1 MLKPALD
8 ALINQGRDLTTAEAC
23 EAMGVIMRGEATP
36 AQIGAF
42 ATALRMKGETPEEIA
57 GLALEMRRHSLKVH
71 CDTPVIDTC
80 GTGGD
85 LSGTFNVSTAAGLIA
100 AASGARVAKH
110 GNVAA
115 SSRSGSADVLGALG
129 ARVVLSPEQVA
140 TCVREVGFGFMHA
153 QAYHPA
159 LKHVGGP
166 RRELGFRT
174 VFNVLGPLTNPAG
187 AEAQLLGAPS
197 PAIAE
202 KLARVLALL
211 GTRRAMVV
219 HGEDGLDEISLGAG
233 TLVYEVRGGEVHQSR
248 LTPEDAG
255 LTPAPRAAVRGGE
268 PEQNAEA
275 MRRVFTGQEGPM
287 RDFVLLNAGAA
298 MVVAGL
304 AEDVREGAQLA
315 ARTIDSGAAIATLDR
330 YVQLTR
336 CFDDDADSG
345 D

>member
-1 MLKPALD
+1 M
-8 ALINQGRDLTTAEAC
+8 Q
-23 EAMGVIMRGEATP
+23 GEATP

-42 ATALRMKGETPEEIA
+42 VTALRLKGETPEEIA
-57 GLALEMRRHSLKVH
+57 GLASEMRRHSLKVR
-71 CDTPVIDTC
+71 CDGPVIDTC

-85 LSGTFNVSTAAGLIA
+85 LAGTFNVSTAAALVA
-100 AASGARVAKH
+100 AATGAKVAKH

-115 SSRSGSADVLGALG
+115 SSKSGSADVLDALG
-129 ARVVLSPEQVA
+129 AKVVLTPDEVA

-197 PAIAE
+197 PALAE

-219 HGEDGLDEISLGAG
+219 HSEDGLDELSLGAG
-233 TLVYEVRGGEVHQSR
+233 TLIYEVCGDEVRQTR
-248 LTPEDAG
+248 VTPEDAG
-255 LTPAPRAAVRGGE
+255 LTPAPRASVRGGE
-268 PEQNAEA
+268 PAANAEA
-275 MRRVFTGQEGPM
+275 MRRVFTGQDGPM
-287 RDFVLLNAGAA
+287 RDFVLLNASAA
-298 MVVAGL
+298 LVVAGL
-304 AEDVREGAQLA
+304 AENLHDGATLA
-315 ARTIDSGAAIATLDR
+315 AKTIDSGAAIDTLER
-330 YVQLTR
+330 YVRLTR
-336 CFDDDADSG
+336 SFDDADNG

>member
-1 MLKPALD
+1 D
-8 ALINQGRDLTTAEAC
+8 A
-23 EAMGVIMRGEATP
+23 
-36 AQIGAF
+36 
-42 ATALRMKGETPEEIA
+42 
-57 GLALEMRRHSLKVH
+57 
-71 CDTPVIDTC
+71 PVIDTC

-85 LSGTFNVSTAAGLIA
+85 LAGTFNVSTAAALVA
-100 AASGARVAKH
+100 AAAGAKVAKH

-115 SSRSGSADVLGALG
+115 SSKSGSADVLDALG
-129 ARVVLSPEQVA
+129 AKVVLTPDEVA

-197 PAIAE
+197 PALAE

-219 HGEDGLDEISLGAG
+219 HSEDGLDELSLGAG
-233 TLVYEVRGGEVHQSR
+233 TLIYEVCGDEVRQTR
-248 LTPEDAG
+248 VTPEDAG
-255 LTPAPRAAVRGGE
+255 LTPAPRASVRGGE
-268 PEQNAEA
+268 PAANAEA
-275 MRRVFTGQEGPM
+275 MRRVFTGQDGPM
-287 RDFVLLNAGAA
+287 RDFVLLNASAA
-298 MVVAGL
+298 LVVAGL
-304 AEDVREGAQLA
+304 AENLHDGATLA
-315 ARTIDSGAAIATLDR
+315 AKTIDSGAAIDTLER
-330 YVQLTR
+330 YVRLTR
-336 CFDDDADSG
+336 SFDDADNG

>member
-1 MLKPALD
+1 MLRPALD
-8 ALINQGRDLTTAEAC
+8 AVINERRDLTAEEASG
-23 EAMGVIMRGEATP
+23 AMGEIMRGEATP
-36 AQIGAF
+36 AQIGALV
-42 ATALRMKGETPEEIA
+42 TALRLKGETAEEIA
-57 GLALEMRRHSLKVH
+57 GFALEMRRHSLKVH
-71 CDTPVIDTC
+71 CDTPVMDTC

-85 LSGTFNVSTAAGLIA
+85 LSGTFNVSTAAGLVA
-100 AASGARVAKH
+100 AAAGAKVAKH

-115 SSRSGSADVLGALG
+115 SSKSGSADVLGALG
-129 ARVVLSPEQVA
+129 AKVMLAPEEVA

-159 LKHVGGP
+159 LKHAAGP

-197 PAIAE
+197 PGLAE

-219 HGEDGLDEISLGAG
+219 HGEDGLDELSLGAG
-233 TLVYEVRGGEVHQSR
+233 TLVWDVCGGEVSR
-248 LTPEDAG
+248 RRVTPEDAG
-255 LTPAPRAAVRGGE
+255 LTPAPRAALRGGE

-298 MVVAGL
+298 LVVGGL
-304 AEDVREGAQLA
+304 AEHLRDGARLA
-315 ARTIDSGAAIATLDR
+315 ARTIDEGAALNTLER
-330 YVQLTR
+330 YVSLTR
-336 CFDDDADSG
+336 SFDERNGND
-345 D
+345 

>member
-1 MLKPALD
+1 M
-8 ALINQGRDLTTAEAC
+8 
-23 EAMGVIMRGEATP
+23 
-36 AQIGAF
+36 
-42 ATALRMKGETPEEIA
+42 
-57 GLALEMRRHSLKVH
+57 
-71 CDTPVIDTC
+71 IDTC

-85 LSGTFNVSTAAGLIA
+85 LSGSFNVSTAAGFVA
-100 AASGARVAKH
+100 AAAGAKVAKH

-115 SSRSGSADVLGALG
+115 SSKSGSADVLGALG
-129 ARVVLSPEQVA
+129 AKVVLSPAEVA

-202 KLARVLALL
+202 KLAHVLALL

-219 HGEDGLDEISLGAG
+219 HGEDGLDELSLAAG
-233 TLVYEVRGGEVHQSR
+233 TLVYEVGGGEVRQSR
-248 LTPEDAG
+248 VTPEDAG

-268 PEQNAEA
+268 PAQNAEA
-275 MRRVFTGQEGPM
+275 MRRVLTGQEGPM

-298 MVVAGL
+298 IVVAGL
-304 AEDVREGAQLA
+304 AESVREGVELA
-315 ARTIDSGAAIATLDR
+315 ARTIDSGAAIETLDR
-330 YVQLTR
+330 YVRLTKS
-336 CFDDDADSG
+336 FDVDTYDCD
-345 D
+345 

>member
-1 MLKPALD
+1 MIQPALD
-8 ALINQGRDLTTAEAC
+8 AIINQGRDLTADEAAA
-23 EAMGVIMRGEATP
+23 AMGAVMRGEATP

-42 ATALRMKGETPEEIA
+42 VTGLRLKGETAEEIA
-57 GLALEMRRHSLKVH
+57 GLATEMRRHSLRVR

-85 LSGTFNVSTAAGLIA
+85 LSGTFNVSTAAGLVA
-100 AASGARVAKH
+100 AAAGARVAKH

-129 ARVVLSPEQVA
+129 AKVVLSPDQVA
-140 TCVREVGFGFMHA
+140 TAVREVGFGFMHA

-159 LKHVGGP
+159 LAHVAGP

-174 VFNVLGPLTNPAG
+174 VFNVLGPLCNPAG

-197 PAIAE
+197 AVLAE
-202 KLARVLALL
+202 KLAQVLCLL
-211 GTRRAMVV
+211 GVRRAMVV
-219 HGEDGLDEISLGAG
+219 HSEDGLDELSLGAG
-233 TLVYEVRGGEVHQSR
+233 TLIFEVRGDEICRSR
-248 LTPEDAG
+248 ITPEDAG

-268 PEQNAEA
+268 PAVNAEA

-298 MVVAGL
+298 LMVAGM
-304 AEDVREGAQLA
+304 AETLREGADLA
-315 ARTIDSGAAIATLDR
+315 ARTIDSGAAIGTLER
-330 YVQLTR
+330 YVRLTR
-336 CFDDDADSG
+336 SFDDADNG

>member
-8 ALINQGRDLTTAEAC
+8 AVINQGRDLTADEASG
-23 EAMGVIMRGEATP
+23 AMGVIMRGEATP
-36 AQIGAF
+36 AQIGALV
-42 ATALRMKGETPEEIA
+42 TALRLKGETAEEIA
-57 GLALEMRRHSLKVH
+57 GLALEMRRHSLKVR
-71 CDTPVIDTC
+71 CETPVMDTC

-85 LSGTFNVSTAAGLIA
+85 LSGTFNVSTAAGLVA
-100 AASGARVAKH
+100 AAAGAKVAKH

-115 SSRSGSADVLGALG
+115 SSKSGSADVLGALG
-129 ARVVLSPEQVA
+129 AKVMLTPEQVA

-159 LKHVGGP
+159 LKHAAGP

-187 AEAQLLGAPS
+187 AESQLLGAPS
-197 PAIAE
+197 ATLAE

-219 HGEDGLDEISLGAG
+219 HSEDGLDELSLGAG
-233 TLVYEVRGGEVHQSR
+233 TLVWDVCGGDVSQR
-248 LTPEDAG
+248 RVTPEDAG

-298 MVVAGL
+298 LVVGGL
-304 AEDVREGAQLA
+304 AEDLRDGARLA
-315 ARTIDSGAAIATLDR
+315 ARTIDEGTAMNTLER
-330 YVQLTR
+330 YVSLTR
-336 CFDDDADSG
+336 SFDEPDGDD
-345 D
+345 

>member
-1 MLKPALD
+1 VTIQAALD
-8 ALINQGRDLTTAEAC
+8 AIINQGRDLTPDEASG
-23 EAMGVIMRGEATP
+23 AMGSIMRGEATP

-42 ATALRMKGETPEEIA
+42 VTGLRLKGETAEEIA

-71 CDTPVIDTC
+71 CDEPVIDTC

-85 LSGTFNVSTAAGLIA
+85 LSGTFNVSTAAGLVA
-100 AASGARVAKH
+100 AAAGAKVAKH

-115 SSRSGSADVLGALG
+115 SSKSGSADVLGALG
-129 ARVVLSPEQVA
+129 ATVVLSPEQVA
-140 TCVREVGFGFMHA
+140 RCVHEVGFGFMHA

-159 LKHVGGP
+159 LKHAAGP

-197 PAIAE
+197 AARAE
-202 KLARVLALL
+202 KLARVLSLL
-211 GTRRAMVV
+211 GTRRALVV
-219 HGEDGLDEISLGAG
+219 HSEDGLDELSLGAA
-233 TLVYEVRGGEVHQSR
+233 TLVYEVRGDDVTPSR
-248 LTPEDAG
+248 VTPEDAG

-268 PEQNAEA
+268 PAANAEA
-275 MRRVFTGQEGPM
+275 LRRVFTGQEGPM

-298 MVVAGL
+298 IQVAGL
-304 AEDVREGAQLA
+304 AESLREGAELA
-315 ARTIDSGAAIATLDR
+315 AAAIDGGAAIDTLER
-330 YVQLTR
+330 YVRLTR
-336 CFDDDADSG
+336 SFDDADDG

>member
-1 MLKPALD
+1 MIQPALD
-8 ALINQGRDLTTAEAC
+8 AIINQGRDLTTDEARG
-23 EAMGVIMRGEATP
+23 AMGAIMRGEATP

-42 ATALRMKGETPEEIA
+42 VTGLRLKGETAEEIA
-57 GLALEMRRHSLKVH
+57 GLALEMRRHSLTVQ

-85 LSGTFNVSTAAGLIA
+85 LSGTFNVSTAAGLVA
-100 AASGARVAKH
+100 AAAGAKVAKH

-129 ARVVLSPEQVA
+129 AKVVLTPEEVA
-140 TCVREVGFGFMHA
+140 TCVRETGFGFMHA

-159 LKHVGGP
+159 LKHAAGP

-187 AEAQLLGAPS
+187 AEAQLVGAPS
-197 PAIAE
+197 AAIAE

-219 HGEDGLDEISLGAG
+219 HGEDGLDEISLAAG
-233 TLVYEVRGGEVHQSR
+233 TLVYEVRGDGVRQTR

-298 MVVAGL
+298 MIVAGL
-304 AEDVREGAQLA
+304 ADDVRDGVQLA
-315 ARTIDSGAAIATLDR
+315 ARTIDSGAALATLDR

-336 CFDDDADSG
+336 CFDDDADGG